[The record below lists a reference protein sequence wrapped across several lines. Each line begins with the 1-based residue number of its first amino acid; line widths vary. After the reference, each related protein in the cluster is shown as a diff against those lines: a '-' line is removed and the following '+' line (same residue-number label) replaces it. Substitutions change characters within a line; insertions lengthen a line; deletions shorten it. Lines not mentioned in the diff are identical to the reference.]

1 MQQDLSEIIEMILE
15 DDIHSYKF
23 LMGYVWITL
32 VVHDYSEKVSSFSND
47 IGQLDLTIID
57 ADNTLRTENDDE
69 FITRINQAL
78 SKPDEDVSLTHT
90 FQVRYD
96 VTIINTERIK
106 FNHISQIGIVIPNED
121 ANYTVV
127 KIMLR
132 DIDACVQIRTRSY
145 EDLKTIS
152 V

>member
-78 SKPDEDVSLTHT
+78 SKPDEDASLTHT

-132 DIDACVQIRTRSY
+132 DIDACVQIRTLSY